1 MKTVLGQTIHKFIL
15 YFVALMTYLNSL
27 HGLHFPPDQHWFCAI
42 ATFVLWIASLSSTLF
57 LVVMTFDRFYSIIQP
72 HKAASFNTVKR
83 AKITIVCILS
93 FSCCFN
99 IPFSFIITNSGP
111 ECVTDNPNFE
121 EKLFLRFSYV
131 IQFVIPFISLL
142 SMNSVII
149 HTIRTRSLLKI
160 STNGAQGQG
169 QGQGKTEH
177 TGQSQ
182 ISKTK
187 NTERQIYVILLL
199 IAFSFFILV
208 SPLYACTLYVE
219 FVDFRKSPKVFA
231 EFFIFYQIMHKMF
244 YTNNA
249 INFFLYVISG
259 QKFRND
265 LINLFKRSNRYPKG
279 TSMSNL
285 SGINTNVSTV
295 EMSSSNPDI

>member
-1 MKTVLGQTIHKFIL
+1 
-15 YFVALMTYLNSL
+15 MTYLNSV
-27 HGLHFPPDQHWFCAI
+27 HGLQFPPDQHWFCAI

-57 LVVMTFDRFYSIIQP
+57 VVIMTFDRFYSIIRP

-83 AKITIVCILS
+83 AKITIVCILI

-99 IPFSFIITNSGP
+99 IPFLFIITNSGP

-149 HTIRTRSLLKI
+149 HTLRTRSLLKV
-160 STNGAQGQG
+160 SNNEAQGQG
-169 QGQGKTEH
+169 QGQGQAQNP
-177 TGQSQ
+177 GQPQ

-219 FVDFRKSPKVFA
+219 FVDFRKSPKTFA

-249 INFFLYVISG
+249 INFFLYIISG
-259 QKFRND
+259 QKFRTD
-265 LINLFKRSNRYPKG
+265 LIDLFKRSKRHPKG
-279 TSMSNL
+279 AFMSNP
-285 SGINTNVSTV
+285 SGMHTNVSTV
-295 EMSSSNPDI
+295 EMSNLNQPEFR